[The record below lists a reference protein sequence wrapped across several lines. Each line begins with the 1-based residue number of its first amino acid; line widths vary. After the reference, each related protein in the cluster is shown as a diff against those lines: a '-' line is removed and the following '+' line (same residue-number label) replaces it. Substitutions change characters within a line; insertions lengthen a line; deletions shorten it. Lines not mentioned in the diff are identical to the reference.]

1 MTLKVKKK
9 PKKTNSAAKNLQSEK
24 LEARSNYFCFVLL
37 AFYARIRGV
46 MNSNVTFYTTMID
59 ILKLRY
65 TQSLTTPLPYQ
76 RIVDIFH
83 QLSSAELI
91 MKDSF
96 LIGSSRYVFQLKGDI
111 LLIDGP
117 FGAKRFPLE
126 TRLMLFDENQKTI
139 IYFQSSFADFIIKQ
153 PLRRIFAGTLIGLI
167 IITMIVLEISIMFF
181 LVPPILILTL
191 LYPIIR
197 SESLATKQ
205 VLQDILSKAERS

>member
-1 MTLKVKKK
+1 
-9 PKKTNSAAKNLQSEK
+9 
-24 LEARSNYFCFVLL
+24 
-37 AFYARIRGV
+37 

-139 IYFQSSFADFIIKQ
+139 IYLQSSFANFIIK
-153 PLRRIFAGTLIGLI
+153 
-167 IITMIVLEISIMFF
+167 
-181 LVPPILILTL
+181 
-191 LYPIIR
+191 
-197 SESLATKQ
+197 
-205 VLQDILSKAERS
+205 

>member
-1 MTLKVKKK
+1 
-9 PKKTNSAAKNLQSEK
+9 
-24 LEARSNYFCFVLL
+24 
-37 AFYARIRGV
+37 

-65 TQSLTTPLPYQ
+65 TQFITTSLTHQKL
-76 RIVDIFH
+76 VDALHH

-139 IYFQSSFADFIIKQ
+139 IYLQSSFANFIIKQ
-153 PLRRIFAGTLIGLI
+153 TLRRIFAGTLIGLI